1 MAFGLQPTGI
11 YTSCH
16 TYQCYNTATHFLGH
30 PDSPNGT
37 VYYLCD
43 QCAGELKEQ
52 VISAHLMDAT
62 KDIPSALTFEDVPES
77 VEVEA
82 KATFEEMTVAEL
94 KSFCREAGVTGYSD
108 KTKDE
113 IIELLRNWDETV

>member
-16 TYQCYNTATHFLGH
+16 TYQCYNTASHFLGH

-43 QCAGELKEQ
+43 QCAGELKNQ
-52 VISAHLMDAT
+52 VIEEYVGNGKTPIVELM
-62 KDIPSALTFEDVPES
+62 PFEDVPEG